1 MASAP
6 ETGVPQTQVRSDK
19 DLAAALVGGDPSA
32 LKEIYDRFNRA
43 VYGVAYRV
51 TTDPTH
57 AEDVVQEVFVA
68 LWQKPEAYDPSRG
81 SLGTWLTSTSHHKSV
96 DLVRREESLRRRRD
110 LVAVEVQQELRDE
123 QFAEPVDDQA
133 NERWQAERIRRALAD
148 LPEAQRQAMVL
159 AYFGGYTQR
168 EVAAVTGVP
177 LGTVKTR
184 MLAAMRKMRDVLA
197 PLVAEEQGQALRGL
211 EGGAL

>member
-1 MASAP
+1 MAATEVNGRP
-6 ETGVPQTQVRSDK
+6 AADRSDVQ
-19 DLAAALVGGDPSA
+19 LAGALVGGDADA
-32 LKEIYDRFNRA
+32 LSEVYDRFHRA
-43 VYGVAYRV
+43 VHAVAFRV
-51 TTDPTH
+51 TTDRTH

-68 LWQKPEAYDPSRG
+68 LWKRPEAYNPARG
-81 SLGTWLTSTSHHKSV
+81 SLGTWLMSTAHHKAV

-110 LVAVEVQQELRDE
+110 LVAVDVAQELRE
-123 QFAEPVDDQA
+123 EHLAEPVEEQA
-133 NERWQAERIRRALAD
+133 TERWQAERVRRALSD

-184 MLAAMRKMRDVLA
+184 MLAAMRKLRDVLA
-197 PLVAEEQGQALRGL
+197 PMGADLLAPGDLRGF
-211 EGGAL
+211 EGGGL

>member
-1 MASAP
+1 MPATNVSERPGAA
-6 ETGVPQTQVRSDK
+6 RSDAQ
-19 DLAAALVGGDPSA
+19 LAEALVGGDADA
-32 LKEIYDRFNRA
+32 LTEVYDRFHRA
-43 VYGVAYRV
+43 VHAVAFRV
-51 TTDPTH
+51 TTDRTH

-68 LWQKPEAYDPSRG
+68 LWKRPEAFNPARG
-81 SLGTWLTSTSHHKSV
+81 SLGTWLMSTAHHKAV

-110 LVAVEVQQELRDE
+110 LVAVDVQQELRE
-123 QFAEPVDDQA
+123 EHLAEPVEDQA
-133 NERWQAERIRRALAD
+133 NERWQAERVRRALAA

-184 MLAAMRKMRDVLA
+184 MLAAMRKLRDVLA
-197 PLVAEEQGQALRGL
+197 PMGVDVLGSGELRGL
-211 EGGAL
+211 EGGGL